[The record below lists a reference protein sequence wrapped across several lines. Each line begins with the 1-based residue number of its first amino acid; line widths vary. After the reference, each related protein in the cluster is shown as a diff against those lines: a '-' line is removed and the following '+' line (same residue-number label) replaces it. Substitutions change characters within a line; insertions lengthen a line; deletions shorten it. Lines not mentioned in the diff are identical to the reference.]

1 MQSIETKSLR
11 ERVINM
17 LRTAIVNGELKPGQ
31 PLASTEL
38 SSQIGVSQATLRDAI
53 HALSAE
59 GLVETVAYHVPTVKR
74 FTKKDIEDLFKV
86 RLMLE
91 AFAIREVISSDNVQE
106 AVADLYKICGEM
118 KSAAE
123 ADSLTE
129 VNLSDRKFHD
139 AVIKHSGNM
148 LLANLW
154 NTVSQRVQQVMAL
167 RNQTKGDLPQIARNH
182 IEITQVIENQ
192 DVEKAIELLNA
203 HVVFVADVTTDTWI
217 DDNTE

>member
-1 MQSIETKSLR
+1 MQSIENKSLR

-17 LRTAIVNGELKPGQ
+17 LRTAIVYGQLKPGQ
-31 PLASTEL
+31 SLASTEL
-38 SSQIGVSQATLRDAI
+38 ASQIGVSQATLRDAI
-53 HALSAE
+53 HTLSAE

-74 FTKKDIEDLFKV
+74 FTQKDVEDLFKV

-91 AFAIREVISSDNVQE
+91 VFAIREVITSGYVQE
-106 AVADLYKICGEM
+106 AVANLYEICEEM
-118 KSAAE
+118 RLAAE
-123 ADSLTE
+123 ADNLAQ
-129 VNLSDRKFHD
+129 VNLSDREFHD
-139 AVIKHSGNM
+139 AVIAHSGNL

-167 RNQTKGDLPQIARNH
+167 RNQKKGDLPQIARNH
-182 IEITQVIENQ
+182 VEITQVIESL
-192 DVEKAIELLNA
+192 DVEKAVELLNA